1 MEIAKKESQRFSLFQ
16 RLRYIFTVW
25 SEHRTRIFL
34 LVVLSLINTAA
45 SSVYPLLLRYIV
57 DNLGKAGSASSI
69 YNAIALIIASSI
81 VAATFYSMLQM
92 NRVYTNMSFT
102 WKITLALLNWVLRQK
117 RDFFH
122 SFSHGELLTRLT
134 DDVEKISWQLCSGIF
149 RFFDSL
155 SIISFSLFFMFGF
168 SWKLTLFV
176 ILPIAIIMIIMVLFD
191 ETWEKLF
198 ETLQEKIS
206 TVNNTI
212 EKTFA
217 SIKVIKSNKMENF
230 AKKEFNQIM
239 KIRRTS
245 EMKLSFFH
253 SLWHSLDLILNY
265 SALLLILIMGG
276 KQVIENKI
284 SLGTFIAF
292 LQYFYL
298 MFDYL
303 YSFAYFFVEMK
314 RTLVSIGRHSE
325 LFFFNGNKN
334 ERNGSENK
342 IEKEKFENECTELKT
357 DKSNKSK
364 DFNLK
369 PFFDNS
375 LKYDHL
381 EENGK
386 TIVEEI
392 HSIRF
397 ENIGLQIKDRKIL
410 DSVSFSLNKGQ
421 IIGITGE
428 IGSGKS
434 ISMHILS
441 GLESPT
447 EGKIYINNIPFENID
462 LNSYQNQVGFVFQ
475 EPQLFSVSVKENIVL
490 PQEDESDMLY
500 SKYLN
505 RKFLGTYIPLK
516 PVSEKLEF
524 DFDYDKDLFDHAI
537 SIASL
542 NDDIKSFAKGIDTE
556 VGPRGYTLS
565 GGQRER
571 ITIARAVYKN
581 PSLFIFDDST
591 RSLDYETEQKV
602 LAAIRKNNKN
612 AIIIIITQR
621 IRSIVFTDEIFL
633 FKNGKI
639 IAKGKHKELLQKSI
653 DYKELFEK
661 EMVNQ

>member
-1 MEIAKKESQRFSLFQ
+1 MEITKMEINKKESQKFTLFQ

-25 SEHRTRIFL
+25 SEHKTRIFL

-45 SSVYPLLLRYIV
+45 STVYPLLLRYII
-57 DNLGKAGSASSI
+57 DNLGKAGSVNSI

-102 WKITLALLNWVLRQK
+102 WKITLSLLNWVLRQK
-117 RDFFH
+117 RQFFH

-149 RFFDSL
+149 RFFDAL

-176 ILPIAIIMIIMVLFD
+176 ILPIAVIMVIMVLFD

-217 SIKVIKSNKMENF
+217 SIKVIKSNKMESF

-239 KIRRTS
+239 KTRRTS

-253 SLWHSLDLILNY
+253 GLWHSLDLIINY
-265 SALLLILIMGG
+265 SALLLIIILGG
-276 KQVIENKI
+276 KQVIESKLT
-284 SLGTFIAF
+284 LGTFIAF

-314 RTLVSIGRHSE
+314 RTLVSIGRHCE
-325 LFFFNGNKN
+325 LFFFKN
-334 ERNGSENK
+334 EKLDTNENFSEIQK
-342 IEKEKFENECTELKT
+342 ADKF
-357 DKSNKSK
+357 D
-364 DFNLK
+364 LK

-375 LKYDHL
+375 LKYDEL
-381 EENGK
+381 TEDGK
-386 TIVEEI
+386 TFIEEI
-392 HSIRF
+392 HSVRF
-397 ENIGLQIKDRKIL
+397 EDISLQIKDRKIL
-410 DSVSFSLNKGQ
+410 DSVSFSLKKGQ

-434 ISMHILS
+434 ICMHILA
-441 GLESPT
+441 GLENPT
-447 EGKIYINNIPFENID
+447 SGKIFINDIPFENID
-462 LNSYQNQVGFVFQ
+462 MNSYQNQVGFVFQ

-490 PQEDESDMLY
+490 PQENESEMLY
-500 SKYLN
+500 SKYLK

-516 PVSEKLEF
+516 PVSEKMEF
-524 DFDYDKDLFDHAI
+524 VFDYDKDLFDHAI

-542 NDDIKSFAKGIDTE
+542 NDDIKSFAKGIDTQ

-639 IAKGKHKELLQKSI
+639 IAKGKHNQLLEKSE
-653 DYKELFEK
+653 DYKELYEK

>member
-1 MEIAKKESQRFSLFQ
+1 MEIAKKTNHKFSLVQ
-16 RLRYIFTVW
+16 RLQYIFTIW
-25 SEHRTRIFL
+25 SEHKTRILL
-34 LVVLSLINTAA
+34 LVFLSLINTAA
-45 SSVYPLLLRYIV
+45 STVYPLLLRYVI
-57 DNLGKAGSASSI
+57 DNLGKAGSVNSI
-69 YNAIALIIASSI
+69 YTAISLIISSAI

-102 WKITLALLNWVLRQK
+102 WKITLSILNHILKQQ

-149 RFFDSL
+149 RFFDAL

-168 SWKLTLFV
+168 SWNLTLFV
-176 ILPIAIIMIIMVLFD
+176 ILPIAVIMVIMVLFD

-217 SIKVIKSNKMENF
+217 SIKVIKSNKMEDF

-239 KIRRTS
+239 RKRKFS

-253 SLWHSLDLILNY
+253 GLWHSLDLIINY
-265 SALLLILIMGG
+265 SALLLILLIGG
-276 KQVIENKI
+276 KQVIENKLT
-284 SLGTFIAF
+284 LGTFIAF

-314 RTLVSIGRHSE
+314 RTLVSIGRHCE
-325 LFFFNGNKN
+325 LFFFQNNKFDD
-334 ERNGSENK
+334 ENK
-342 IEKEKFENECTELKT
+342 
-357 DKSNKSK
+357 
-364 DFNLK
+364 FNLK

-375 LKYDHL
+375 LRYD
-381 EENGK
+381 EIKENGQ
-386 TIVEEI
+386 IIIDEI
-392 HSIRF
+392 YKIEF
-397 ENIGLQIKDRKIL
+397 VNIGLQIKNKRIL
-410 DSVSFSLNKGQ
+410 DSISFNANKGQ

-434 ISMHILS
+434 ICMNILA
-441 GLESPT
+441 GLEKPT
-447 EGKIYINNIPFENID
+447 EGKIYINDIPFEKLD
-462 LNSYQNQVGFVFQ
+462 LNSYQNQIGFVFQ
-475 EPQLFSVSVKENIVL
+475 EPQLFSVSIKENIVL
-490 PQEDESDMLY
+490 PQENESDMLY
-500 SKYLN
+500 KKYLE
-505 RKFLGTYIPLK
+505 RKFLGSYKPLK
-516 PVSEKLEF
+516 PVSEKIEF
-524 DFDYDKDLFDHAI
+524 SFDYDKDLFSHAI
-537 SIASL
+537 TIANL
-542 NDDIKSFAKGIDTE
+542 NEDIKSFAKGIDTE

-602 LAAIRKNNKN
+602 LNAIRKNNKN

-621 IRSIVFTDEIFL
+621 IRSIIFTDEIYL
-633 FKNGKI
+633 FKNGRI
-639 IAKGKHKELLQKSI
+639 VAKGKHEDLLQKSSEYR
-653 DYKELFEK
+653 DLYEK
-661 EMVNQ
+661 EMVTE

>member
-1 MEIAKKESQRFSLFQ
+1 MEITKMEINKKESQKFTLFQ

-25 SEHRTRIFL
+25 SEHKTRIFL

-45 SSVYPLLLRYIV
+45 STVYPLLLRYII
-57 DNLGKAGSASSI
+57 DNLGKAGSVNSI

-102 WKITLALLNWVLRQK
+102 WKITLSLLNWVLRQK
-117 RDFFH
+117 RQFFH

-149 RFFDSL
+149 RFFDAL

-176 ILPIAIIMIIMVLFD
+176 ILPIAVIMVIMVLFD

-217 SIKVIKSNKMENF
+217 SIKVIKSNKMESF

-239 KIRRTS
+239 KTRRTS

-253 SLWHSLDLILNY
+253 GLWHSLDLIINY
-265 SALLLILIMGG
+265 SALLLIIIFGG
-276 KQVIENKI
+276 KQVIVSKLT
-284 SLGTFIAF
+284 LGTFIAF

-314 RTLVSIGRHSE
+314 RTLVSIGRHCE
-325 LFFFNGNKN
+325 LFFFKN
-334 ERNGSENK
+334 EKLDTNENFSEIQK
-342 IEKEKFENECTELKT
+342 ADKF
-357 DKSNKSK
+357 D
-364 DFNLK
+364 LK

-375 LKYDHL
+375 LKYDEL
-381 EENGK
+381 TEDGK
-386 TIVEEI
+386 TFIEEI
-392 HSIRF
+392 HSVRF
-397 ENIGLQIKDRKIL
+397 EDISLQIKDRKIL
-410 DSVSFSLNKGQ
+410 DSVSFSLKKGQ

-434 ISMHILS
+434 ICMHILA
-441 GLESPT
+441 GLENPT
-447 EGKIYINNIPFENID
+447 SGKIFINDIPFENID
-462 LNSYQNQVGFVFQ
+462 MNSYQNQVGFVFQ

-490 PQEDESDMLY
+490 PQENESEMLY
-500 SKYLN
+500 SKYLK

-516 PVSEKLEF
+516 PVSEKMEF
-524 DFDYDKDLFDHAI
+524 VFDYDKDLFDHAI

-542 NDDIKSFAKGIDTE
+542 NDDIKSFAKGIDTQ

-639 IAKGKHKELLQKSI
+639 IAKGKHNQLLEKSE
-653 DYKELFEK
+653 DYKELYEK

>member
-1 MEIAKKESQRFSLFQ
+1 MEITKMEINKKESQKFTLFQ

-25 SEHRTRIFL
+25 SEHKTRIFL

-45 SSVYPLLLRYIV
+45 STVYPLLLRYII
-57 DNLGKAGSASSI
+57 DNLGKAGSVNSI

-102 WKITLALLNWVLRQK
+102 WKITLSLLNWVLRQK
-117 RDFFH
+117 RQFFH

-149 RFFDSL
+149 RFFDAL
-155 SIISFSLFFMFGF
+155 SIIAFSLFFMFGF

-176 ILPIAIIMIIMVLFD
+176 ILPIAVIMVIMVLFD

-217 SIKVIKSNKMENF
+217 SIKVIKSNKMESF

-239 KIRRTS
+239 KTRRTS

-253 SLWHSLDLILNY
+253 GLWHSLDLIINY
-265 SALLLILIMGG
+265 SALLLIIILGG
-276 KQVIENKI
+276 KQVIESKLT
-284 SLGTFIAF
+284 LGTFIAF

-314 RTLVSIGRHSE
+314 RTLVSIGRHCE
-325 LFFFNGNKN
+325 LFFFKN
-334 ERNGSENK
+334 EKLDTNENFSEIQK
-342 IEKEKFENECTELKT
+342 ADKF
-357 DKSNKSK
+357 D
-364 DFNLK
+364 LK

-375 LKYDHL
+375 LKYDEL
-381 EENGK
+381 TEDGK
-386 TIVEEI
+386 TFIEEI
-392 HSIRF
+392 HSVRF
-397 ENIGLQIKDRKIL
+397 EDISLQIKDRKIL
-410 DSVSFSLNKGQ
+410 DSVSFSLKKGQ

-434 ISMHILS
+434 ICMHILA
-441 GLESPT
+441 GLENPT
-447 EGKIYINNIPFENID
+447 SGKIFINDIPFENID
-462 LNSYQNQVGFVFQ
+462 MNSYQNQVGFVFQ

-490 PQEDESDMLY
+490 PQENESEMLY
-500 SKYLN
+500 SKYLK

-516 PVSEKLEF
+516 PVSEKMEF
-524 DFDYDKDLFDHAI
+524 VFDYDKDLFDHAI

-542 NDDIKSFAKGIDTE
+542 NDDIKSFAKGIDTQ

-639 IAKGKHKELLQKSI
+639 IAKGKHNQLLEKSE
-653 DYKELFEK
+653 DYKELYEK

>member
-1 MEIAKKESQRFSLFQ
+1 MEITKMEINKKESQKFTLFQ

-25 SEHRTRIFL
+25 SEHKTRIFL

-45 SSVYPLLLRYIV
+45 STVYPLLLRYII
-57 DNLGKAGSASSI
+57 DNLGKAGSVNSI

-102 WKITLALLNWVLRQK
+102 WKITLSLLNWVLRQK
-117 RDFFH
+117 RQFFH

-149 RFFDSL
+149 RFFDAL

-176 ILPIAIIMIIMVLFD
+176 ILPIAVIMVIMVLFD

-217 SIKVIKSNKMENF
+217 SIKVIKSNKMESF

-239 KIRRTS
+239 KTRRTS

-253 SLWHSLDLILNY
+253 GLWHSLDLIINY
-265 SALLLILIMGG
+265 SALLLIIIFGG
-276 KQVIENKI
+276 KQVIESKLT
-284 SLGTFIAF
+284 LGTFIAF

-314 RTLVSIGRHSE
+314 RTLVSIERHCE
-325 LFFFNGNKN
+325 LFFFKN
-334 ERNGSENK
+334 EKLDTNENFSEIQK
-342 IEKEKFENECTELKT
+342 ADKF
-357 DKSNKSK
+357 D
-364 DFNLK
+364 LK

-375 LKYDHL
+375 LKYDEL
-381 EENGK
+381 TEDGK
-386 TIVEEI
+386 TFIEEI
-392 HSIRF
+392 HSVRF
-397 ENIGLQIKDRKIL
+397 EDISLQIKDRKIL
-410 DSVSFSLNKGQ
+410 DSVSFSLKKGQ

-434 ISMHILS
+434 ICMHILA
-441 GLESPT
+441 GLENPT
-447 EGKIYINNIPFENID
+447 SGKIFINDIPFENID
-462 LNSYQNQVGFVFQ
+462 MNSYQNQVGFVFQ

-490 PQEDESDMLY
+490 PQENESEMLY
-500 SKYLN
+500 SKYLK

-516 PVSEKLEF
+516 PVSEKMEF
-524 DFDYDKDLFDHAI
+524 VFDYDKDLFDHAI

-542 NDDIKSFAKGIDTE
+542 NDDIKSFAKGIDTQ

-639 IAKGKHKELLQKSI
+639 IAKGKHNQLLEKSE
-653 DYKELFEK
+653 DYKELYEK

>member
-1 MEIAKKESQRFSLFQ
+1 MEITKMEINKKESQKFTLFQ

-25 SEHRTRIFL
+25 SEHKTRIFL

-45 SSVYPLLLRYIV
+45 STVYPLLLRYII
-57 DNLGKAGSASSI
+57 DNLGKAGSVNSI

-102 WKITLALLNWVLRQK
+102 WKITLSLLNWVLRQK
-117 RDFFH
+117 RQFFH

-149 RFFDSL
+149 RFFDAL
-155 SIISFSLFFMFGF
+155 SIIAFSLFFMFGF

-176 ILPIAIIMIIMVLFD
+176 ILPIAVIMVIMVLFD

-217 SIKVIKSNKMENF
+217 SIKVIKSNKMESF

-239 KIRRTS
+239 KTRRTS

-253 SLWHSLDLILNY
+253 GLWHSLDLIINY
-265 SALLLILIMGG
+265 SALLLIIILGG
-276 KQVIENKI
+276 KQVIESKLT
-284 SLGTFIAF
+284 LGTFIAF

-314 RTLVSIGRHSE
+314 RTLVSIGRHCE
-325 LFFFNGNKN
+325 LFFFKN
-334 ERNGSENK
+334 EKLDTNENFSEIQK
-342 IEKEKFENECTELKT
+342 ADKF
-357 DKSNKSK
+357 D
-364 DFNLK
+364 LK

-375 LKYDHL
+375 LKYDEL
-381 EENGK
+381 TEDGK
-386 TIVEEI
+386 TFIEEI
-392 HSIRF
+392 HSVRF
-397 ENIGLQIKDRKIL
+397 EDISLQIKDRKIL
-410 DSVSFSLNKGQ
+410 DSVSFSLKKGQ

-434 ISMHILS
+434 ICMHILA
-441 GLESPT
+441 GLENPT
-447 EGKIYINNIPFENID
+447 SGKIFINDIPFENID
-462 LNSYQNQVGFVFQ
+462 MNSYQNQVGFVFQ

-490 PQEDESDMLY
+490 PQENESDMLY
-500 SKYLN
+500 SKYLK

-516 PVSEKLEF
+516 PVSEKMEF
-524 DFDYDKDLFDHAI
+524 VFDYDKDLFDHAI

-542 NDDIKSFAKGIDTE
+542 NDDIKSFAKGIDTQ

-639 IAKGKHKELLQKSI
+639 IAKGKHNQLLEKSE
-653 DYKELFEK
+653 DYKELYEK

>member
-1 MEIAKKESQRFSLFQ
+1 MEITKMEINKKESQKFTLFQ

-25 SEHRTRIFL
+25 SEHKTRIFL

-45 SSVYPLLLRYIV
+45 STVYPLLLRYII
-57 DNLGKAGSASSI
+57 DNLGKAGSVNSI

-102 WKITLALLNWVLRQK
+102 WKITLSLLNWVLRQK
-117 RDFFH
+117 RQFFH

-149 RFFDSL
+149 RFFDAL

-176 ILPIAIIMIIMVLFD
+176 ILPIAVIMVIMVLFD

-217 SIKVIKSNKMENF
+217 SIKVIKSNKMESF

-239 KIRRTS
+239 KTRRTS

-253 SLWHSLDLILNY
+253 GLWHSLDLIINY
-265 SALLLILIMGG
+265 SALLLIIIFGG
-276 KQVIENKI
+276 KQVIESKLT
-284 SLGTFIAF
+284 LGTFIAF

-314 RTLVSIGRHSE
+314 RTLVSIGRHCE
-325 LFFFNGNKN
+325 LFFFKN
-334 ERNGSENK
+334 EKLDTNENFSEIQK
-342 IEKEKFENECTELKT
+342 ADKF
-357 DKSNKSK
+357 D
-364 DFNLK
+364 LK

-375 LKYDHL
+375 LKYDEL
-381 EENGK
+381 TEDGK
-386 TIVEEI
+386 TFIEEI
-392 HSIRF
+392 HSVRF
-397 ENIGLQIKDRKIL
+397 EDISLQIKDRKIL
-410 DSVSFSLNKGQ
+410 DSVSFSLKKGQ

-434 ISMHILS
+434 ICMHILA
-441 GLESPT
+441 GLENPT
-447 EGKIYINNIPFENID
+447 SGKIFINDIPFENID
-462 LNSYQNQVGFVFQ
+462 MNSYQNQVGFVFQ

-490 PQEDESDMLY
+490 PQENESEMLY
-500 SKYLN
+500 SKYLK

-516 PVSEKLEF
+516 PVSEKMEF
-524 DFDYDKDLFDHAI
+524 VFDYDKDLFDHAI

-542 NDDIKSFAKGIDTE
+542 NDDIKSFAKGIDTQ

-639 IAKGKHKELLQKSI
+639 IAKGKHNQLLEKSE
-653 DYKELFEK
+653 DYKELYEK

>member
-1 MEIAKKESQRFSLFQ
+1 MEIAKKTNQKFSLVQ
-16 RLRYIFTVW
+16 RLQYIFTLW
-25 SEHRTRIFL
+25 SEHKTRILL
-34 LVVLSLINTAA
+34 LVFLSLINTAA
-45 SSVYPLLLRYIV
+45 STIYPLLLRYVI
-57 DNLGKAGSASSI
+57 DNLGKAGSVNSI
-69 YNAIALIIASSI
+69 YTAIALIISSAI

-102 WKITLALLNWVLRQK
+102 WKITLSILNHILKQQ

-149 RFFDSL
+149 RFFDAL

-168 SWKLTLFV
+168 SWNLTLFV
-176 ILPIAIIMIIMVLFD
+176 ILPIAVIMVIMVLFD

-217 SIKVIKSNKMENF
+217 SIKVIKSNKMEDF

-239 KIRRTS
+239 RKRKFS

-253 SLWHSLDLILNY
+253 GLWHSLDLIINY
-265 SALLLILIMGG
+265 SALLLILLIGG
-276 KQVIENKI
+276 KQVIENKLT
-284 SLGTFIAF
+284 LGTFIAF

-314 RTLVSIGRHSE
+314 RTLVSIGRHCE
-325 LFFFNGNKN
+325 LFFFQNNKFDD
-334 ERNGSENK
+334 ENK
-342 IEKEKFENECTELKT
+342 
-357 DKSNKSK
+357 
-364 DFNLK
+364 FNLK

-375 LKYDHL
+375 LRYD
-381 EENGK
+381 EIKENGQ
-386 TIVEEI
+386 IIIDEI
-392 HSIRF
+392 YKIEF
-397 ENIGLQIKDRKIL
+397 VNIGLQIKNKRIL
-410 DSVSFSLNKGQ
+410 DSISFNANKGQ

-434 ISMHILS
+434 ICMNILA
-441 GLESPT
+441 GLEKPT
-447 EGKIYINNIPFENID
+447 EGKIYINDIPFEKLD
-462 LNSYQNQVGFVFQ
+462 LNSYQNQIGFVFQ
-475 EPQLFSVSVKENIVL
+475 EPQLFSVSIKENIVL
-490 PQEDESDMLY
+490 PQENESDMLY
-500 SKYLN
+500 KKYLE
-505 RKFLGTYIPLK
+505 RKFLGSYKPLK
-516 PVSEKLEF
+516 PVSEKIEF
-524 DFDYDKDLFDHAI
+524 SFDYDKDLFSHAI
-537 SIASL
+537 TIANL
-542 NDDIKSFAKGIDTE
+542 NEDIKSFAKGIDTE

-571 ITIARAVYKN
+571 ITIARAIYKN

-602 LAAIRKNNKN
+602 LNAIRKNNKN

-621 IRSIVFTDEIFL
+621 IRSIIFTDEIYL
-633 FKNGKI
+633 FKNGRI
-639 IAKGKHKELLQKSI
+639 IAKGKHEDLLQNSSEYR
-653 DYKELFEK
+653 DLYEK
-661 EMVNQ
+661 EMVTE

>member
-1 MEIAKKESQRFSLFQ
+1 MEIAKKTNQKFSLIQ
-16 RLRYIFTVW
+16 RLQYVFTLW
-25 SEHRTRIFL
+25 SEHKTRILL
-34 LVVLSLINTAA
+34 LVFLSLINTAA
-45 SSVYPLLLRYIV
+45 STVYPLLLRYVI
-57 DNLGKAGSASSI
+57 DNLSKAGSVNSI
-69 YNAIALIIASSI
+69 YTAIALIISSAI

-102 WKITLALLNWVLRQK
+102 WKITLSILNHILKQQ

-149 RFFDSL
+149 RFFDAL

-168 SWKLTLFV
+168 SWNLTLFV
-176 ILPIAIIMIIMVLFD
+176 ILPIAVIMVIMVLFD

-217 SIKVIKSNKMENF
+217 SIKVIKSNKMEDF

-239 KIRRTS
+239 RKRKSS

-253 SLWHSLDLILNY
+253 GLWHSLDLIINY
-265 SALLLILIMGG
+265 SALLLILLIGG
-276 KQVIENKI
+276 KQVIENKLT
-284 SLGTFIAF
+284 LGTFIAF

-314 RTLVSIGRHSE
+314 RTLVSIGRHCE
-325 LFFFNGNKN
+325 LFFFQNNKFDD
-334 ERNGSENK
+334 ENK
-342 IEKEKFENECTELKT
+342 
-357 DKSNKSK
+357 
-364 DFNLK
+364 FNLK

-375 LKYDHL
+375 LRYD
-381 EENGK
+381 EIKENGQ
-386 TIVEEI
+386 IIIDEI
-392 HSIRF
+392 YKIEF
-397 ENIGLQIKDRKIL
+397 VNIGLKIKNKRIL
-410 DSVSFSLNKGQ
+410 DSISFNANKGQ

-434 ISMHILS
+434 ICMNILA
-441 GLESPT
+441 GLEKPT
-447 EGKIYINNIPFENID
+447 EGKIYINDIPFEKLD
-462 LNSYQNQVGFVFQ
+462 LNSYQNQIGFVFQ
-475 EPQLFSVSVKENIVL
+475 EPQLFSVSIKENIVL
-490 PQEDESDMLY
+490 PQENESDMLY
-500 SKYLN
+500 KKYLE
-505 RKFLGTYIPLK
+505 RKFLGSYKPLK
-516 PVSEKLEF
+516 PVSEKIEF
-524 DFDYDKDLFDHAI
+524 SFDYDKDLFSHAI
-537 SIASL
+537 KIANL
-542 NDDIKSFAKGIDTE
+542 NEDIKSFAKGVDTE

-602 LAAIRKNNKN
+602 LNAIRKSNTN

-621 IRSIVFTDEIFL
+621 IRSIIFTDEIYL
-633 FKNGKI
+633 FKNGRI
-639 IAKGKHKELLQKSI
+639 VAKGKHEDLLQKSSEYR
-653 DYKELFEK
+653 DLYEK
-661 EMVNQ
+661 EMVTE